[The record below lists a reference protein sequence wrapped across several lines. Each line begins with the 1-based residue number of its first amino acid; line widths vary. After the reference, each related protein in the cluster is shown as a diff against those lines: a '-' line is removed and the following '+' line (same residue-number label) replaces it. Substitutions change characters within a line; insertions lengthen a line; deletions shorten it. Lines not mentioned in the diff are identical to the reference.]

1 MLGSKSTFF
10 IARSCNS
17 LSRDRV
23 FHLLDG
29 YSAEQIAVYIKALI
43 TLGKPDDFDGAT
55 IVKTLWMWH
64 RLGRAGTITITAYVT
79 QE

>member
-1 MLGSKSTFF
+1 MLNQLF

-29 YSAEQIAVYIKALI
+29 YSAEQIAVYIKAFDFENRM
-43 TLGKPDDFDGAT
+43 TLT
-55 IVKTLWMWH
+55 EL
-64 RLGRAGTITITAYVT
+64 L
-79 QE
+79 